1 MSPQALF
8 WRGSEVFYQMS
19 PAPAAQE
26 AGEAWGDPNSS
37 KSDKAWATAN
47 VGLHLLDVVPAA
59 AVIRSGAQGVKA
71 ASASSR
77 SSRVGGNVVGRLR
90 ARQSQAGFAK
100 RPTRSQTASA
110 ASTAVRNTEQSIQRV
125 ENTKQFFEL
134 TSLGKALREQSTR
147 TGRVFHGAPIYKISE
162 EIKVGETVLKEGH
175 HFYLDNLH
183 KDHIEVF
190 NKRGNISDVLDLSGN
205 RLEKKLLRAK
215 EQSRNIKDLVSYGNG
230 MPQNPSLA

>member
-1 MSPQALF
+1 MVS
-8 WRGSEVFYQMS
+8 
-19 PAPAAQE
+19 
-26 AGEAWGDPNSS
+26 
-37 KSDKAWATAN
+37 
-47 VGLHLLDVVPAA
+47 
-59 AVIRSGAQGVKA
+59 
-71 ASASSR
+71 
-77 SSRVGGNVVGRLR
+77 RLR

-100 RPTRSQTASA
+100 RPSRAQTASA
-110 ASTAVRNTEQSIQRV
+110 ASTAVRNTQQSVQRV

-162 EIKVGETVLKEGH
+162 KIEIGETVLKEGH

-205 RLEKKLLRAK
+205 RLVEKLRRAE
-215 EQSRNIKDLVSYGNG
+215 EQGRNIRNLISYGNG
-230 MPQNPSLA
+230 MLENLSLA